1 MNKVSWPVSVEKKK
15 KNPRDS
21 TLVFWEDKK
30 AEEQQGNEERIMRNA
45 VAGKG
50 TLNSWRVWVKAG
62 DHSLD
67 VLRDSHLAT
76 DQPPPLCPS
85 G

>member
-1 MNKVSWPVSVEKKK
+1 MSVEKKK
-15 KNPRDS
+15 QNPE
-21 TLVFWEDKK
+21 TPPLVFWEDKK
-30 AEEQQGNEERIMRNA
+30 AEEQQGNEERVMRNA

-50 TLNSWRVWVKAG
+50 TLNSWRVWVKAA

-67 VLRDSHLAT
+67 VFRDSRLAT
-76 DQPPPLCPS
+76 DQSPPLCPS